1 VILPAAAIGAGL
13 IGGAAH
19 GMFHRNSRV
28 FGPVLGAL
36 PESDHSV
43 SLTFD
48 DGPNPDA
55 TPRILDALGK
65 EGVKAT
71 FFILGA
77 YAERWPEIVRRMVS
91 EGHQVG
97 NHGYFHRKL
106 HLKSPYYVRKDIG
119 LGKRAI
125 ERAGGCSPRLFR
137 APHGFRSPWV
147 TQIARSFGQRTIG
160 WSLGVWDSDCPG
172 VNAIVERTV
181 FGAKAGSIILLH
193 DGDGY
198 NVNGDRTQTAAAVPL
213 IVRGLRDRGFSFTTL
228 PSQ

>member
-1 VILPAAAIGAGL
+1 MIVPAAAVGL
-13 IGGAAH
+13 TLLGGAAH

-28 FGPVLGAL
+28 FGSVLGEL
-36 PESDHSV
+36 PEADQSV

-55 TPRILDALGK
+55 TPRILDALG
-65 EGVKAT
+65 EHGVKAT

-77 YAERWPEIVRRMVS
+77 YAERWPELVRRVMN
-91 EGHQVG
+91 EGHQIG

-106 HLKSPYYVRKDIG
+106 HLKSPFYVRRDIT

-125 ERAGGCSPRLFR
+125 EHAGVDSPRFFR

-147 TQIARSFGQRTIG
+147 TRIAQSLGERTIG

-181 FGAKAGSIILLH
+181 FGAKPGSIILLH

-198 NVNGDRTQTAAAVPL
+198 NVNGDRTQTAAAIPL
-213 IVRGLRDRGFSFTTL
+213 IISGLRDRGFQFATL
-228 PSQ
+228 PPL